1 MRIYKQ
7 ITMPLHVRW
16 ELYPVKH
23 EPGKKAKYGGSYMEE
38 PNGWEK
44 KRERSLFN
52 EIKYMVPEILLL
64 RGLKEENP
72 RLWNVSFPFH
82 FGLYLLIGT
91 FILLFMGALG
101 MIFRTQIAPGKGL
114 IPSLIYYLTI
124 LMGFLGLALGT
135 VGSAALL
142 RRRLKDPELGN
153 YSALA
158 DYLNPALFLVFF
170 AVGLLAWLFHD
181 PAFDG
186 ARAYVYSLL
195 TFGGRPEGMAVE
207 RSFLGRLAIVLTAL
221 LMAYIPLTH
230 MSHMFMKYF
239 MYHSVRWDDEPNL
252 RGGRIEAAILNNL
265 GFKPTWAAPHV
276 GADGRKTWAEIA
288 TSKKKEGK

>member
-1 MRIYKQ
+1 
-7 ITMPLHVRW
+7 MPLHVRW

-38 PNGWEK
+38 PNWWEK

-64 RGLKEENP
+64 RGLKEENL

-101 MIFRTQIAPGKGL
+101 MIFGTQIAPGKGL
-114 IPSLIYYLTI
+114 ISSLIYYLTI
-124 LMGFLGLALGT
+124 LTGFFGLILGT

-153 YSALA
+153 YSGFA
-158 DYLNPALFLVFF
+158 DYLNLALFLVFF
-170 AVGLLAWLFHD
+170 AFIM
-181 PAFDG
+181 
-186 ARAYVYSLL
+186 R
-195 TFGGRPEGMAVE
+195 R
-207 RSFLGRLAIVLTAL
+207 FLNSR
-221 LMAYIPLTH
+221 
-230 MSHMFMKYF
+230 F
-239 MYHSVRWDDEPNL
+239 
-252 RGGRIEAAILNNL
+252 AAQSQ
-265 GFKPTWAAPHV
+265 
-276 GADGRKTWAEIA
+276 D
-288 TSKKKEGK
+288 

>member
-1 MRIYKQ
+1 
-7 ITMPLHVRW
+7 
-16 ELYPVKH
+16 
-23 EPGKKAKYGGSYMEE
+23 MEE

-72 RLWNVSFPFH
+72 RLWNVSLPFH

-170 AVGLLAWLFHD
+170 AVGLLAWVFHD